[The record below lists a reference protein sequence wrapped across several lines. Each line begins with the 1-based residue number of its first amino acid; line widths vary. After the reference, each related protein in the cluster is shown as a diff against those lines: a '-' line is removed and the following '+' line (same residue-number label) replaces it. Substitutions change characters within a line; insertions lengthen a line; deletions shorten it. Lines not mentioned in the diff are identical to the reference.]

1 MRLEASFD
9 ASALW
14 LYAATCTE
22 YTLPDKVAAAA
33 PAVFATLGA
42 DASVTSAFA
51 TGDAGD
57 TASAGTRSTAL
68 TSLAALTPVVVGVD
82 DAVAVTAAVGAGTSA
97 VGGFAEAIVAAGDG
111 QR

>member
-22 YTLPDKVAAAA
+22 YTLPDEVAAAA
-33 PAVFATLGA
+33 AAVFATLRT

-51 TGDAGD
+51 TGGAGD
-57 TASAGTRSTAL
+57 PAFAGTLSTAL
-68 TSLAALTPVVVGVD
+68 TSLAALTPVLVGVD
-82 DAVAVTAAVGAGTSA
+82 GAVAVTAAVGTGTSA
-97 VGGFAEAIVAAGDG
+97 VGGFAEATAAAGDG
-111 QR
+111 